1 MRRSRREETSH
12 GTSGGQIPIDV
23 ALKQKYGLTRREAEC
38 ASLLRHG
45 VLPGDL
51 SSVLGVSSSTVKKFL
66 ASLRAKAHVD
76 RTDALIA
83 TLRAAP
89 ADDNV
94 AAHHAWPPVPVAQV
108 LHAPSGDA
116 GLAELAARCRG
127 RLHLHGM
134 LEALREYLALPF
146 RARCV
151 FYVFSPLSV
160 LGLLRDDV
168 VREILAPPAIRDA
181 FLAAGHVLDT
191 PSAARLFA
199 EPDSFAL
206 VDGRSNDYA
215 AASPRVR
222 AFYDACLAD
231 NVRYGISFGFPSGT
245 GFVGISVSL
254 DAEARDPV
262 GLIRTHGDNLRAA
275 AMAMHSCAWSYGALA
290 AEYDLTLRERDA
302 LSSLAAGQRTSAA
315 AAELGLSQRALA
327 GTLANARRKMSARTN
342 TEAVAKGIAANALL
356 FRD

>member
-12 GTSGGQIPIDV
+12 GTGGGQVPVDV

-51 SSVLGVSSSTVKKFL
+51 PSVLGVSSSTVKKFL
-66 ASLRAKAHVD
+66 ASLRAKVRVK
-76 RTDALIA
+76 RTEALIA

-94 AAHHAWPPVPVAQV
+94 TAHHAWPPAPVAPP
-108 LHAPSGDA
+108 LHAPSGDP

-127 RLHLHGM
+127 RLHLNAM

-146 RARCV
+146 R
-151 FYVFSPLSV
+151 
-160 LGLLRDDV
+160 
-168 VREILAPPAIRDA
+168 EA
-181 FLAAGHVLDT
+181 FLSAGHVLDT
-191 PSAARLFA
+191 PSAVRLLA

-206 VDGRSNDYA
+206 VDGRSSDYT

-262 GLIRTHGDNLRAA
+262 GLIRDHGDTLRAA

-290 AEYDLTLRERDA
+290 AGYGLTLRERDA
-302 LSSLAAGQRTSAA
+302 LSSIAAGQRTSAA

-327 GTLANARRKMSARTN
+327 GTLANAQRKLGAQTN
-342 TEAVAKGIAANALL
+342 AEAVAKGIAANALL